1 MFVLEAVVLTC
12 LTTPLV
18 SVLYPPHARKR
29 TSAGVPP
36 GAPGGD
42 VESPRLSGK
51 KASQDNQMKRFTV
64 VLDKLEHLPSVMAI
78 TQLIRATPTVRTI
91 VENSD
96 GITKVTSRPSVF
108 TNGSTET
115 LSGSSPVVVEALR
128 LIELSDR
135 ASALMKSSVT
145 EYVIHTDPVLSIFR
159 KFGQLNDVTV
169 TPALSIVPFDDM
181 PYTVAEHASAYD
193 SDLIMIP
200 WLPPQ
205 IASPDDF
212 LDAVQNQQQP
222 PSPQPQTAK
231 HNPFDLLFK
240 TTHSNSVEKS
250 ASVVH
255 SHFVRGVFMK
265 AKTDVA
271 LYVDQSP
278 PGVDIATGSRHHVF
292 LPFFGGPDDRLALDF
307 VVQICDNPMTT
318 ATIVRITKKEG
329 AVGDQPKLGEI
340 EAGNMMTVTSVTLQP
355 RLSIAE
361 DPDVVYCRHY
371 LPPSPTRYMDSI
383 TLQVDCSLTRPIM
396 WRGLGTSS
404 RRKTRLWIR
413 PRRFHELS
421 LRRYIRLPLC
431 TLRWMKPPSLVAW
444 SLKVE
449 PIRMPESGCRSTRR
463 ATENARRR
471 TAVVCW
477 WLLDVR
483 GGWQSRTTAR
493 SSKT

>member
-29 TSAGVPP
+29 TSV
-36 GAPGGD
+36 GAPPGGD
-42 VESPRLSGK
+42 VESPRLFGK
-51 KASQDNQMKRFTV
+51 KPSQDNQKKRFTV

-108 TNGSTET
+108 TTGSNET
-115 LSGSSPVVVEALR
+115 LSSSSPVTIEALR

-135 ASALMKSSVT
+135 ASVLMKSSVT

-181 PYTVAEHASAYD
+181 PYSVAEHASVYD

-212 LDAVQNQQQP
+212 LDAVQHQQQP
-222 PSPQPQTAK
+222 QSPQPHTAK

-240 TTHSNSVEKS
+240 TTHSNNVEKS

-278 PGVDIATGSRHHVF
+278 PGVDISTGSRHHVF

-307 VVQICDNPMTT
+307 VVQICDNPMMT
-318 ATIVRITKKEG
+318 ATIVRITKKEEG
-329 AVGDQPKLGEI
+329 AASEQPKLGEI
-340 EAGNMMTVTSVTLQP
+340 EASNIMTVTSVSYSTLRPQ
-355 RLSIAE
+355 LSIAE
-361 DPDVVYCRHY
+361 DADCSFITGIIYY
-371 LPPSPTRYMDSI
+371 LP
-383 TLQVDCSLTRPIM
+383 
-396 WRGLGTSS
+396 
-404 RRKTRLWIR
+404 
-413 PRRFHELS
+413 
-421 LRRYIRLPLC
+421 
-431 TLRWMKPPSLVAW
+431 
-444 SLKVE
+444 
-449 PIRMPESGCRSTRR
+449 
-463 ATENARRR
+463 
-471 TAVVCW
+471 
-477 WLLDVR
+477 
-483 GGWQSRTTAR
+483 
-493 SSKT
+493 

>member
-18 SVLYPPHARKR
+18 SVLYPPHTRKR
-29 TSAGVPP
+29 TSV
-36 GAPGGD
+36 GAPGRASGGD

-51 KASQDNQMKRFTV
+51 KVSQDNQKKRFTV

-78 TQLIRATPTVRTI
+78 TQLIRATPTLHTI

-108 TNGSTET
+108 TTGSNET
-115 LSGSSPVVVEALR
+115 LSGSSPVVIEALR

-181 PYTVAEHASAYD
+181 PYSVAEHATAND

-212 LDAVQNQQQP
+212 LDAVQQQQQP
-222 PSPQPQTAK
+222 QSPQPHAAK

-240 TTHSNSVEKS
+240 TTHSSNIEKS

-307 VVQICDNPMTT
+307 VVQICDNPKMT
-318 ATIVRITKKEG
+318 ATIVRITKNEG
-329 AVGDQPKLGEI
+329 AMGEQPKLGEI
-340 EAGNMMTVTSVTLQP
+340 EAGNIMTVTSVGYSTL
-355 RLSIAE
+355 
-361 DPDVVYCRHY
+361 
-371 LPPSPTRYMDSI
+371 
-383 TLQVDCSLTRPIM
+383 
-396 WRGLGTSS
+396 
-404 RRKTRLWIR
+404 
-413 PRRFHELS
+413 
-421 LRRYIRLPLC
+421 
-431 TLRWMKPPSLVAW
+431 
-444 SLKVE
+444 
-449 PIRMPESGCRSTRR
+449 
-463 ATENARRR
+463 
-471 TAVVCW
+471 
-477 WLLDVR
+477 
-483 GGWQSRTTAR
+483 
-493 SSKT
+493 